1 MGHPPNKDPREKD
14 TLGYVNPGDP
24 SGVYL
29 TPNGCNSGPTHIAQD
44 NVHEL
49 GHLNLSHFLPWDQ
62 QLNPGQESREDNKV
76 RLLENTCGF
85 AIQTMGT
92 TVTVTAQWCEQKSL

>member
-44 NVHEL
+44 IVHEL

-62 QLNPGQESREDNKV
+62 QFNPGQESREHNKV